1 MSNTKAITLP
11 LSDPANDVVLIQ
23 NGVTITNVVQ
33 TSVDISELDV
43 DESSSQITFSF
54 YGNPVID
61 NLHKYNVTIFW
72 DATGVNRTDCLAGN
86 IGTEFYNG
94 TKTVLKNSIGTVV
107 YSDEFNDTA
116 ILNVTEIIFP
126 IVFPNLTL
134 ARNMGS
140 AFDAGGIATVPAET
154 TDGTS
159 AVPSEDYTYV
169 DACGMFPAWIPIPD
183 EGGIELPIIVTLL
196 GTSFIII
203 LVIRKRKKI
212 T

>member
-1 MSNTKAITLP
+1 MIYKI
-11 LSDPANDVVLIQ
+11 LS
-23 NGVTITNVVQ
+23 
-33 TSVDISELDV
+33 
-43 DESSSQITFSF
+43 
-54 YGNPVID
+54 
-61 NLHKYNVTIFW
+61 
-72 DATGVNRTDCLAGN
+72 
-86 IGTEFYNG
+86 
-94 TKTVLKNSIGTVV
+94 
-107 YSDEFNDTA
+107 

-126 IVFPNLTL
+126 IIFPNLTL

-140 AFDAGGIATVPAET
+140 AFDAGGLATVPAET

-159 AVPSEDYTYV
+159 AVPSEDYTYA
-169 DACGMFPAWIPIPD
+169 DACGMFPAWIPIPG